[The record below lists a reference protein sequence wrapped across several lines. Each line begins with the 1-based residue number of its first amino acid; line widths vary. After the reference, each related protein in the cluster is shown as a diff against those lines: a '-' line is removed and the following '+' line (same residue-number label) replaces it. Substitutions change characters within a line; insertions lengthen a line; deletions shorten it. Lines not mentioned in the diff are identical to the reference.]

1 MTQLEIRAED
11 DNLTIN
17 ISQDLMT
24 IKMNS
29 SLHIKNPYNY
39 EYDAAVIYANLQMNL
54 KFQVN
59 PGFNMTGKVSN
70 MSFDVYAFET
80 FFEQ

>member
-39 EYDAAVIYANLQMNL
+39 EYDAAVIYANL
-54 KFQVN
+54 
-59 PGFNMTGKVSN
+59 
-70 MSFDVYAFET
+70 
-80 FFEQ
+80 